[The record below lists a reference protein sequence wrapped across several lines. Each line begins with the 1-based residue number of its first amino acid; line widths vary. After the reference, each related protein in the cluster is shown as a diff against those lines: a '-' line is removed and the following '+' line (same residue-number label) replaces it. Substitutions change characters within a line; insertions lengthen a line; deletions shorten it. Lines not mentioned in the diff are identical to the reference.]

1 MLKLAF
7 CTCARTSVRASDRAS
22 DRLLWLEMLGDRD
35 EIAQLEDRNKAWS

>member
-7 CTCARTSVRASDRAS
+7 CKCARTSVRAS